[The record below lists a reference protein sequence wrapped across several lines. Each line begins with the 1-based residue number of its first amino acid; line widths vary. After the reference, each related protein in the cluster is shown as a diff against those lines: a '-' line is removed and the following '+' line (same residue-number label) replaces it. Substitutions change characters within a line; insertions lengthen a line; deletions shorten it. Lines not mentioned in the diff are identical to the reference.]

1 MSSYPLL
8 DAFLTML
15 WFALLALW
23 IVILIVVM
31 LEIFHNRDI
40 GGWGKAGWL
49 LLVIL
54 LPLIGVVAYVI
65 VYGGTPRVR
74 RGHGGRHARGRA
86 SMPSEPYDRG
96 AISDTEFQRSK
107 EQLLG

>member
-40 GGWGKAGWL
+40 GGCGKAGWL

-65 VYGGTPRVR
+65 VHGGTPRVR
-74 RGHGGRHARGRA
+74 RGHAGRHARGRA
-86 SMPSEPYDRG
+86 SRPSEPYDRG